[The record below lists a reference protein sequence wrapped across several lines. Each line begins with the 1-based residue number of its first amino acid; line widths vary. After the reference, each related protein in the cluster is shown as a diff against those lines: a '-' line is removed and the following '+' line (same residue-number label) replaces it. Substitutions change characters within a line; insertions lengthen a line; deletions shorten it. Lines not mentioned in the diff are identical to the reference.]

1 MVFPSNSGFPKWHSR
16 LTTRLPVVLLLLTA
30 NLPAQTARPD
40 PAIQQIV
47 AEISPDRIAATV
59 KTLAGFETRG
69 NYSDPNQKTR
79 GIGAARRW
87 IFAQLHGYNQR
98 LEVSYDVEKKGA
110 TDIASVVAV
119 LPGTVQPE
127 KRIIV
132 AAHYDSINLRATG
145 DKAAEAPAPGAD
157 DDASGTAVVLE
168 LARVLSRY
176 HFRKTIVFI
185 AFAGEELGFVGSSRY
200 ASRAKAS
207 HEQIEAVFNNDIV
220 GSDVVGE
227 ASTHTGIALNDIGGA
242 DDDTGGSG
250 ETGNRLRIYSPDP
263 ADSPSRRLARY
274 IQDAAQRY
282 VPILQIELILRSDR
296 YTRGGDQI
304 PFQRSGFAAV
314 RLTSA
319 SENLISQHT
328 MGDTPDRVSSS
339 FTANVARV
347 NGAAIAGLAAA
358 APETAVSKTPA
369 RKNAVP
375 KIRSLPE

>member
-1 MVFPSNSGFPKWHSR
+1 VLR
-16 LTTRLPVVLLLLTA
+16 LLVTLLSA
-30 NLPAQTARPD
+30 AAILPAQSAPPD
-40 PAIQQIV
+40 PAIRKLI
-47 AEISPDRIAATV
+47 AEISPDRIAASV

-69 NYSDPNQKTR
+69 NYSDPNQNTR

-87 IFAQLHGYNQR
+87 LFAQFHGYSPR
-98 LEVSYDVEKKGA
+98 LEVSYDIEKKGA
-110 TDIASVVAV
+110 TEIANVVAV
-119 LPGTVQPE
+119 LPGTGEPE

-132 AAHYDSINLRATG
+132 GAHYDSINLRVTG

-168 LARVLSRY
+168 LARVMSQY

-185 AFAGEELGFVGSSRY
+185 AFAGEELGFVGSTRY
-200 ASRAKAS
+200 AVRAKAN

-220 GSDVVGE
+220 GSDVTGE
-227 ASTHTGIALNDIGGA
+227 PSTGTGIALNDIGGA

-250 ETGNRLRIYSPDP
+250 ETGNRLRIYSPEP

-274 IQDAAQRY
+274 ITDAAQRY
-282 VPILQIELILRSDR
+282 VPTLQIELILRSDR

-304 PFQRSGFAAV
+304 PFQQNGFTAV

-328 MGDTPDRVSSS
+328 ANDTPDRVSPT

-347 NGAAIAGLAAA
+347 NGAAIAGLAAI
-358 APETAVSKTPA
+358 APK
-369 RKNAVP
+369 
-375 KIRSLPE
+375 

>member
-1 MVFPSNSGFPKWHSR
+1 VRR
-16 LTTRLPVVLLLLTA
+16 LLVTLLMIVA
-30 NLPAQTARPD
+30 ALPAQTAAPD
-40 PAIQQIV
+40 ATVKKIV
-47 AEISPDRIAATV
+47 AEISPDRISTAV

-69 NYSDPNQKTR
+69 NYSDPNQKNR

-87 IFAQLHGYNQR
+87 IFAQFHGYSPR

-110 TDIASVVAV
+110 TEITSVVAV
-119 LPGTVQPE
+119 LPGTAQPE

-132 AAHYDSINLRATG
+132 GAHYDSINLRVTG

-168 LARVLSRY
+168 LARVMSQYR
-176 HFRKTIVFI
+176 FQKTIVFI
-185 AFAGEELGFVGSSRY
+185 AFAGEELGYVGSTRY
-200 ASRAKAS
+200 AARAKAN

-227 ASTHTGIALNDIGGA
+227 PSTGTGIALNDIGGA

-250 ETGNRLRIYSPDP
+250 ETGNRLRIYSPEP

-274 IQDAAQRY
+274 IKDAAQRY
-282 VPILQIELILRSDR
+282 VPTLQIELILRSDR

-304 PFQRSGFAAV
+304 PFQQNGFAAV
-314 RLTSA
+314 RMTSA

-328 MGDTPDRVSSS
+328 TGDTADRVSPA

-347 NGAAIAGLAAA
+347 NGAAIVGLAN
-358 APETAVSKTPA
+358 T
-369 RKNAVP
+369 VP
-375 KIRSLPE
+375 K

>member
-1 MVFPSNSGFPKWHSR
+1 MLR
-16 LTTRLPVVLLLLTA
+16 LLNTLLLIAVTA
-30 NLPAQTARPD
+30 PAQTAPAD
-40 PAIQQIV
+40 PAVKKIV
-47 AEISPDRIAATV
+47 TEISPDRIGASV

-69 NYSDPNQKTR
+69 NYSDPNQKAR

-87 IFAQLHGYNQR
+87 IFAQFHGYSPR
-98 LEVSYDVEKKGA
+98 LEVSYDIERKGA
-110 TDIASVVAV
+110 TEIASVVAV
-119 LPGTVQPE
+119 LPGTAEPE

-132 AAHYDSINLRATG
+132 GAHYDSINLRAKG

-168 LARVLSRY
+168 LARVMSQY

-185 AFAGEELGFVGSSRY
+185 AFAGEELGYVGSTRY
-200 ASRAKAS
+200 AARAKTS

-227 ASTHTGIALNDIGGA
+227 ASTGTGIALNDIGGA

-250 ETGNRLRIYSPDP
+250 ETGNLLRVYSPEP
-263 ADSPSRRLARY
+263 ADSPSRRLAHY
-274 IQDAAQRY
+274 IKDAAQRY
-282 VPILQIELILRSDR
+282 VPTLQIELVLRTDR

-304 PFQRSGFAAV
+304 PFQDNGFTAV

-328 MGDTPDRVSSS
+328 AADTPDRVSAS

-347 NGAAIAGLAAA
+347 NGAAVAGLAG
-358 APETAVSKTPA
+358 A
-369 RKNAVP
+369 RP
-375 KIRSLPE
+375 K

>member
-1 MVFPSNSGFPKWHSR
+1 MLR
-16 LTTRLPVVLLLLTA
+16 LLITAQLIAATLL
-30 NLPAQTARPD
+30 AQTAPSD
-40 PAIQQIV
+40 PAIKKMV
-47 AEISPDRIAATV
+47 ADISPDRIGASV
-59 KTLAGFETRG
+59 KTLASFETRG

-87 IFAQLHGYNQR
+87 IFAQFHGDSPR

-110 TDIASVVAV
+110 TDIVSVVAV
-119 LPGTVQPE
+119 LPGATEPN

-132 AAHYDSINLRATG
+132 GAHYDSINLRAKG

-168 LARVLSRY
+168 LARVMSQY

-185 AFAGEELGFVGSSRY
+185 AFAGEELGYIGSARY
-200 ASRAKAS
+200 ASRAKTNR
-207 HEQIEAVFNNDIV
+207 EQIEAVFNNDIV
-220 GSDVVGE
+220 GSDVTGE
-227 ASTHTGIALNDIGGA
+227 PSTGTGIALNDIGGA

-250 ETGNRLRIYSPDP
+250 ETGNRLRIYSPEP

-274 IQDAAQRY
+274 IKDAAQRY
-282 VPILQIELILRSDR
+282 VSTLQIELILRSDR

-304 PFQRSGFAAV
+304 PFQQNGFAAV

-328 MGDTPDRVSSS
+328 VGDTPDRVSSP
-339 FTANVARV
+339 FTASVARV
-347 NGAAIAGLAAA
+347 NGAAIAGLAG
-358 APETAVSKTPA
+358 
-369 RKNAVP
+369 AVP
-375 KIRSLPE
+375 K

>member
-1 MVFPSNSGFPKWHSR
+1 VLR
-16 LTTRLPVVLLLLTA
+16 LLITALLIAAT
-30 NLPAQTARPD
+30 LPAQTALPD
-40 PAIQQIV
+40 PAIKRIV
-47 AEISPDRIAATV
+47 ADISPDRIAAGV

-87 IFAQLHGYNQR
+87 IFAQFHGYSPR
-98 LEVSYDVEKKGA
+98 LEVSYDIEKKGA
-110 TDIASVVAV
+110 TEIASILAV
-119 LPGTVQPE
+119 LPGTVEPE

-132 AAHYDSINLRATG
+132 AAHYDSINLRVSG

-168 LARVLSRY
+168 LARVMSEH

-185 AFAGEELGFVGSSRY
+185 AFAGEELGYLGSARY
-200 ASRAKAS
+200 ASRAKAN

-227 ASTHTGIALNDIGGA
+227 PSSGTGIALNDIGGA

-250 ETGNRLRIYSPDP
+250 ETGNRLRVYSPEP
-263 ADSPSRRLARY
+263 ADSLSRRLALY
-274 IQDAAQRY
+274 LKDDARRY
-282 VPILQIELILRSDR
+282 VPSLQIEMVLRSDR

-304 PFQRSGFAAV
+304 PFQQSGFASV

-319 SENLISQHT
+319 SENLSSQHT
-328 MGDTPDRVSSS
+328 VGDTPDRVSPT

-347 NGAAIAGLAAA
+347 NGAAIAGLAGAF
-358 APETAVSKTPA
+358 
-369 RKNAVP
+369 P
-375 KIRSLPE
+375 K

>member
-1 MVFPSNSGFPKWHSR
+1 MLR
-16 LTTRLPVVLLLLTA
+16 LLITALLIPAT
-30 NLPAQTARPD
+30 LPAQTAPPD
-40 PAIQQIV
+40 PAIKRMV
-47 AEISPDRIAATV
+47 AEISPDRIIASV

-87 IFAQLHGYNQR
+87 IFAQLHSYSPR
-98 LEVSYDVEKKGA
+98 LEVSEDIEKKGA
-110 TDIASVVAV
+110 TEITNVVAV
-119 LPGTVQPE
+119 LPGTAEPE

-132 AAHYDSINLRATG
+132 GAHYDSINLRAKG

-157 DDASGTAVVLE
+157 DDASGTAVVLD
-168 LARVLSRY
+168 LARVMSQYR
-176 HFRKTIVFI
+176 FRKTIVFI
-185 AFAGEELGFVGSSRY
+185 AFAGEELGYIGSSHY
-200 ASRAKAS
+200 ASRAKAN

-220 GSDVVGE
+220 GSDVTGE
-227 ASTHTGIALNDIGGA
+227 PSTGTGIALNDIGGA

-250 ETGNRLRIYSPDP
+250 ETGNRLRIYSPEP

-274 IQDAAQRY
+274 IKDAAQRY
-282 VPILQIELILRSDR
+282 VPTLQIELVLRSDR

-304 PFQRSGFAAV
+304 PFQENGFTAV

-328 MGDTPDRVSSS
+328 AADTADRVSSA

-347 NGAAIAGLAAA
+347 NGAAIAGLAG
-358 APETAVSKTPA
+358 
-369 RKNAVP
+369 AVP
-375 KIRSLPE
+375 K

>member
-1 MVFPSNSGFPKWHSR
+1 M
-16 LTTRLPVVLLLLTA
+16 
-30 NLPAQTARPD
+30 
-40 PAIQQIV
+40 
-47 AEISPDRIAATV
+47 
-59 KTLAGFETRG
+59 
-69 NYSDPNQKTR
+69 
-79 GIGAARRW
+79 
-87 IFAQLHGYNQR
+87 
-98 LEVSYDVEKKGA
+98 
-110 TDIASVVAV
+110 
-119 LPGTVQPE
+119 
-127 KRIIV
+127 
-132 AAHYDSINLRATG
+132 
-145 DKAAEAPAPGAD
+145 
-157 DDASGTAVVLE
+157 
-168 LARVLSRY
+168 SRY

-282 VPILQIELILRSDR
+282 VPIHIELILRSDR

>member
-1 MVFPSNSGFPKWHSR
+1 MLR
-16 LTTRLPVVLLLLTA
+16 LLVTLLSAAAT
-30 NLPAQTARPD
+30 LPAQSALPD
-40 PAIQQIV
+40 PTIKKIV
-47 AEISPDRIAATV
+47 ADISPDRIAADV

-69 NYSDPNQKTR
+69 DYSDPNQKTR

-87 IFAQLHGYNQR
+87 IFAQFHGYSPR
-98 LEVSYDVEKKGA
+98 LEVSYDIEKKGA
-110 TDIASVVAV
+110 TDIANVVAV
-119 LPGTVQPE
+119 LPGAGEPE

-132 AAHYDSINLRATG
+132 GAHYDSINLRVTG

-168 LARVLSRY
+168 LARVMSQY

-185 AFAGEELGFVGSSRY
+185 AFAGEELGFVGSTRY
-200 ASRAKAS
+200 ASRAKAN

-220 GSDVVGE
+220 GSDVTGE
-227 ASTHTGIALNDIGGA
+227 PSSGTGIALNDIGGA

-250 ETGNRLRIYSPDP
+250 ETGNRLRVYSPDP
-263 ADSPSRRLARY
+263 ADSPSRHLARY
-274 IQDAAQRY
+274 IKDAAQRY
-282 VPILQIELILRSDR
+282 VPALQIELILRSDR

-304 PFQRSGFAAV
+304 PFQQNGFTAV

-328 MGDTPDRVSSS
+328 TADTTDRVSSA

-347 NGAAIAGLAAA
+347 NGAAIAGLAA
-358 APETAVSKTPA
+358 V
-369 RKNAVP
+369 VP
-375 KIRSLPE
+375 K

>member
-1 MVFPSNSGFPKWHSR
+1 V
-16 LTTRLPVVLLLLTA
+16 LRLPITLLLFAATL
-30 NLPAQTARPD
+30 LAQTAPPD
-40 PAIQQIV
+40 PAIKKIV
-47 AEISPDRIAATV
+47 AEITSERIVADV
-59 KTLAGFETRG
+59 RTLAGFETRG

-87 IFAQLHGYNQR
+87 IFAQFHSYSPR

-110 TDIASVVAV
+110 IDIASVIAV
-119 LPGTVQPE
+119 LPGSVEPE

-132 AAHYDSINLRATG
+132 GAHYDSINLRATG

-157 DDASGTAVVLE
+157 DNASGTTVVLE
-168 LARVLSRY
+168 LARVMSQY
-176 HFRKTIVFI
+176 HFRKTIVFV
-185 AFAGEELGFVGSSRY
+185 AFAGEELGFVGSTRY
-200 ASRAKAS
+200 ASRAKAN

-227 ASTHTGIALNDIGGA
+227 ESSHTGIALNDIGGA

-250 ETGNRLRIYSPDP
+250 ETGNRLRIYSPEP

-274 IQDAAQRY
+274 IKDAAQRY
-282 VPILQIELILRSDR
+282 VPTLQIELILRSDR

-304 PFQRSGFAAV
+304 PFQQNGFAAV

-328 MGDTPDRVSSS
+328 ASDTPDRVSSS

-347 NGAAIAGLAAA
+347 NGAAIAGLASA
-358 APETAVSKTPA
+358 TP
-369 RKNAVP
+369 K
-375 KIRSLPE
+375 

>member
-1 MVFPSNSGFPKWHSR
+1 
-16 LTTRLPVVLLLLTA
+16 LLLA
-30 NLPAQTARPD
+30 AAVLPAQTAPPD
-40 PAIQQIV
+40 PAIKKMV
-47 AEISPDRIAATV
+47 AEISPDRIAAGV

-87 IFAQLHGYNQR
+87 IFAQFHSYSPR
-98 LEVSYDVEKKGA
+98 LEVSYDIEKMGA
-110 TDIASVVAV
+110 TDVASVIAV
-119 LPGTVQPE
+119 LPGTAEPE

-132 AAHYDSINLRATG
+132 GAHYDSINLRAKA

-157 DDASGTAVVLE
+157 DDASGTSVVLE
-168 LARVLSRY
+168 LARVMSQY

-185 AFAGEELGFVGSSRY
+185 AFAGEELGYVGSSRY
-200 ASRAKAS
+200 ASRAKAN

-227 ASTHTGIALNDIGGA
+227 ASSGTGIALNDIGGA

-250 ETGNRLRIYSPDP
+250 EAGNRLRVYSPEP
-263 ADSPSRRLARY
+263 ADSPSRHLARY
-274 IQDAAQRY
+274 MKDAAQRY
-282 VPILQIELILRSDR
+282 VPSLQIELIFRSDR

-304 PFQRSGFAAV
+304 PFQQNGFAAV

-328 MGDTPDRVSSS
+328 TGDTPDRVSSA

-358 APETAVSKTPA
+358 ASK
-369 RKNAVP
+369 
-375 KIRSLPE
+375 